1 MGKTRDT
8 VREIK
13 HANIWCVP
21 SISVH
26 NFFFPFSCRRTGKE
40 EKCFE
45 DVEPPEIYNGTLP
58 DAMQLEWY
66 KKYKEK
72 ETRTL
77 SAFKSLT
84 FFTLFMLVLGIVC
97 YGSRDY
103 HHYLM
108 VEEVKAI
115 FPLVEQARKC

>member
-1 MGKTRDT
+1 MRHTLACLK
-8 VREIK
+8 
-13 HANIWCVP
+13 
-21 SISVH
+21 
-26 NFFFPFSCRRTGKE
+26 FSCRFTGRE
-40 EKCFE
+40 EQSCE
-45 DVEPPEIYNGTLP
+45 DEEPTEIYNGALP
-58 DAMQLEWY
+58 DALQLEWY
-66 KKYKEK
+66 RKYKDK

-108 VEEVKAI
+108 VEGVQAV
-115 FPLVEQARKC
+115 FQRAEQASIF